1 MFGDTNPFVDLRV
14 TRALAHPTRSAILE
28 LLIGQEGLAPSAIS
42 EQLEIKPANAG
53 YHVDVLLACGAVE
66 AVPGGKRGG
75 ERLVR
80 LPRSTPERAREGKKH
95 WLDVSG
101 SMRDDV
107 SEAQLR
113 NLIEIASDFPPG
125 YASGSS

>member
-1 MFGDTNPFVDLRV
+1 MDGGTKPFVNGRL

-28 LLIGQEGLAPSAIS
+28 LLIGEEGLAPSTIS
-42 EQLEIKPANAG
+42 GKLGVKAANTC

-66 AVPGGKRGG
+66 VRPGEKRRG
-75 ERLVR
+75 ERLIR
-80 LPRSTPERAREGKKH
+80 LPQPTREPGEGKKN
-95 WLDVSG
+95 WLDVAG

-125 YASGSS
+125 YASGSSS